1 MAPSSRVKFSK
12 ENVMECTG
20 TLHTQKNIW
29 QLNLAQY
36 QLINHV
42 CIGL

>member
-12 ENVMECTG
+12 ENVMEYTG